1 MSSFSADEQ
10 FTVENENLNAE
21 ILCFLRAAF
30 NRESQNLAIQ
40 SESVASADGNERID
54 IRSLL
59 NPTPRRINYDYSSG
73 LRNRALG
80 FQNHVLNK
88 YGIEVDINKLLP
100 DALPSD
106 QIVCLISDLSI
117 LSKAVKVPE
126 AVKGDTA
133 SSVTSLLAKM
143 SPAAI
148 IQLDNSGKRDLN
160 ISPKYKE
167 LKATLNNELR
177 GLYDKDPQLKEFLYF
192 NTTLD
197 EILFIFRAF
206 LFLAEILLANPG
218 LAAVIAGGIAATV
231 SAFAASAGTINF
243 AAAAFID
250 VVSFQQFIQW
260 AVNLTP
266 QEQQALEDIAV
277 IVSQIVFSVF
287 RLFLQIAVTIF
298 EIMWWCCLGVYYFF
312 ADGNS
317 YVQATR
323 TLYRFTFAAED
334 FINSIQI

>member
-1 MSSFSADEQ
+1 MSSFSVDEQ
-10 FTVENENLNAE
+10 E
-21 ILCFLRAAF
+21 ILDVLQATFD
-30 NRESQNLAIQ
+30 NRQPQISNIQQ
-40 SESVASADGNERID
+40 SEEVALADGNGRVN
-54 IRSLL
+54 IRTLL
-59 NPTPRRINYDYSSG
+59 RPEPIQNKYKYSSG
-73 LRNRALG
+73 TRNRALG
-80 FQNHVLNK
+80 FQRYVLEK
-88 YGIEVDINKLLP
+88 YGMAVDIDKLLP

-117 LSKAVKVPE
+117 LSKAVNVSE
-126 AVKGDTA
+126 TVARDIT
-133 SSVTSLLAKM
+133 SSMTSLLTKM

-160 ISPKYKE
+160 TSPKYKE
-167 LKATLNNELR
+167 LKDTLNNELR
-177 GLYDKDPQLKEFLYF
+177 RLYDKDSKLKEFLYF

-197 EILFIFRAF
+197 EILFVFRAF
-206 LFLAEILLANPG
+206 LLLSEILLANPR
-218 LAAVIAGGIAATV
+218 LVAVIAGGIAAAM
-231 SAFAASAGTINF
+231 SAFAAATGGTNF

-250 VVSFQQFIQW
+250 VASFQRFLQW

-266 QEQQALEDIAV
+266 QERQALEDIA
-277 IVSQIVFSVF
+277 IITSEILLSIF
-287 RLFLQIAVTIF
+287 RIFLQIAVSIF